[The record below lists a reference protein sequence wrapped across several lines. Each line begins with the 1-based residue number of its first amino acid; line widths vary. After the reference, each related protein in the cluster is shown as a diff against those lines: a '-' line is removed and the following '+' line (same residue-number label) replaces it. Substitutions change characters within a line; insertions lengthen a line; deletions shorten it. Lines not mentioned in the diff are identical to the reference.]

1 MAIARRGLL
10 GEKDNRAMIIEDVY
24 EAKAYFKKLA
34 EEEAKDQEGFFKKY
48 FIVELNQMNKFLGN
62 SHFIEDNGTIK
73 KDIYYAWK
81 YKFLQF
87 EDLTEYSIAS
97 YVFND
102 IETWNKLKKT
112 SKPLREFLKAWK
124 EELELILKGKAFK
137 VVIKDAKKNV
147 SSAKYLLEGKYKDF
161 IEDLS
166 EKDNK
171 QKNKEALEETLISDE
186 TILSDFAEIKNL
198 VN

>member
-34 EEEAKDQEGFFKKY
+34 EEEVKDPEGFFKKY

-97 YVFND
+97 YVFDD

-171 QKNKEALEETLISDE
+171 QKNKEALEETLITDE
-186 TILSDFAEIKNL
+186 TILSDLAEIKNL

>member
-34 EEEAKDQEGFFKKY
+34 EEEAKDPEGFFKKY

-137 VVIKDAKKNV
+137 AVIKDAKKNV

>member
-1 MAIARRGLL
+1 
-10 GEKDNRAMIIEDVY
+10 
-24 EAKAYFKKLA
+24 
-34 EEEAKDQEGFFKKY
+34 
-48 FIVELNQMNKFLGN
+48 
-62 SHFIEDNGTIK
+62 
-73 KDIYYAWK
+73 
-81 YKFLQF
+81 
-87 EDLTEYSIAS
+87 
-97 YVFND
+97 VFND

-171 QKNKEALEETLISDE
+171 QKNKEALEETLITDE
-186 TILSDFAEIKNL
+186 TILSDLAEIKNL